1 MKMRKLLGIFI
12 CISVVAMLFVPALGV
27 TTVFAADGKTV
38 YVSSTGSDE
47 NDGSEV
53 SPFATLQKAWT
64 NSDTGHLTIV
74 IVDNVVLDVS
84 TVAFTF
90 GSENKAS
97 STTIKG
103 ATASSVLDLSA
114 KTRMGLYGGGSKFT
128 FDNITL
134 KFDQTLSGSVPT
146 AKFYANG
153 RHVVITETVTF
164 ADNAPINIFAGGNG
178 VEVASTR
185 LEVYGGYYYYI
196 YGGGENYPVT
206 GDVNLTIG
214 GNINAGE
221 NIDDQSS
228 NVAQARIYG
237 GGYKGAVGGDV
248 NINYGGNAIARVL
261 TGTGRDGGEVGG
273 KININMTSGKVS
285 TISATKTVH
294 DKDAD
299 VHISMTGGLC
309 EAIFG
314 GGESCSI
321 TGNTVVYVGGT
332 ADVSR
337 RIHGGCY
344 NENTSSGTSRVIGSA
359 TVIIDTGCALA
370 SGTGLSFMNSFY
382 KGINAGS
389 RLSTDP
395 ADEFST
401 LVFLNDTYSTYSSKM
416 SSSFKQ
422 DYVVK
427 VGKGGTVDSAMNGT
441 AELVM
446 FPDEGKA
453 AAIGTQRFASGQSYA
468 LSAATTDITFADAVY
483 NTVTLDHN
491 NGTGLNSIFT
501 KLEGGYAFIPD
512 VTVTNGDKELIGWS
526 TTADATVAE
535 YAEGDKYSANGDTVL
550 YAVWRGR
557 PQSYSVMHTL
567 LHDEDTVIYKA
578 EKLNGY
584 VGQLTEANVLE
595 LFGYEADVS
604 QEILVKNEMTIII
617 VSYVPDGSDIGD
629 VNCDGTVDMLDA
641 ALLLRRVA
649 TWSGY
654 DDTNTCIYTS
664 DLNGDGVVDVLDTV
678 LLKKQLVGLV
688 SEVE

>member
-1 MKMRKLLGIFI
+1 MKMRKLLSMFI
-12 CISVVAMLFVPALGV
+12 CISVVAMLFIPALGV
-27 TTVFAADGKTV
+27 VTANAADGKTV
-38 YVSSTGSDE
+38 YVSSAGSDE
-47 NDGSEV
+47 NDGSEAA
-53 SPFATLQKAWT
+53 PFATLQKAWT
-64 NSDTGHLTIV
+64 NSDTGKLTIV

-97 STTIKG
+97 ETVIKG
-103 ATASSVLDLSA
+103 ATASSLLDLSA

-134 KFDQTLSGSVPT
+134 KFDQTLSSNVPT

-178 VEVASTR
+178 IEVASTR

-206 GDVNLTIG
+206 GDVNLTVG

-221 NIDDQSS
+221 NIDDESS

-273 KININMTSGKVS
+273 SININMTGGKVS

-314 GGESCSI
+314 GGESTSI

-344 NENTSSGTSRVIGSA
+344 NESTSSGTSRVIGSA
-359 TVIIDTGCALA
+359 TVIIDSGCKLA
-370 SGTGLSFMNSFY
+370 SGTGLSWMNSFY
-382 KGINAGS
+382 MAINAGS

-401 LVFLNDTYSTYSSKM
+401 LVFLNDTYSAYSSKM

-441 AELVM
+441 AALTM
-446 FPDEGKA
+446 LPDEGKA
-453 AAIGTQRFASGQSYA
+453 AVIGTEKLASGQTYA
-468 LSAATTDITFADAVY
+468 LSAATTEITFADAVY

-491 NGTGLNSIFT
+491 NGTGSSSTFE
-501 KLEGGYAFIPD
+501 KLDGGYAVIPE
-512 VTVTNGDKELIGWS
+512 VTVTNGDKELLGWS
-526 TTADATVAE
+526 TAANATVAE
-535 YAEGDKYSANGDTVL
+535 YVAGDKYTADGDTTL

-557 PQSYSVMHTL
+557 PQTYSVMHML
-567 LHDEDTVIYKA
+567 LHGDDAVFYKG

-584 VGQLTEANVLE
+584 VGSMTEAKALE
-595 LFGYEADVS
+595 LLGYKAFVS
-604 QEILVKNEMTIII
+604 QEILVKNETTVVI
-617 VSYVPDGSDIGD
+617 VSYEPDGSAIGD
-629 VNCDGTVDMLDA
+629 VNCDGAVDMLDA
-641 ALLLRRVA
+641 SLLLRRVA
-649 TWSGY
+649 AWPGY

-678 LLKKQLVGLV
+678 LLKKQLVGI
-688 SEVE
+688 E

>member
-1 MKMRKLLGIFI
+1 MKMRKLLSMFI
-12 CISVVAMLFVPALGV
+12 CISVVAMLFIPALGV
-27 TTVFAADGKTV
+27 VTANAADGKTV

-47 NDGSEV
+47 NDGSEAA
-53 SPFATLQKAWT
+53 PFATLQKAWT
-64 NSDTGHLTIV
+64 NSDTGKLTIV

-97 STTIKG
+97 ETVIKG
-103 ATASSVLDLSA
+103 ATASSLLDLSA

-134 KFDQTLSGSVPT
+134 KFDQTLSSNVPT

-178 VEVASTR
+178 IEVASTR

-206 GDVNLTIG
+206 GDVNLTVG

-221 NIDDQSS
+221 NIDDESS

-261 TGTGRDGGEVGG
+261 TGTGRESGEVGG
-273 KININMTSGKVS
+273 SININMTGGKVS

-314 GGESCSI
+314 GGESTSI

-344 NENTSSGTSRVIGSA
+344 NESTSSGTSRVIGSA
-359 TVIIDTGCALA
+359 TVIIDSGCKLA
-370 SGTGLSFMNSFY
+370 SGTGLSWMNSFY
-382 KGINAGS
+382 MAINAGS

-441 AELVM
+441 AALTM
-446 FPDEGKA
+446 LPDEGKA
-453 AAIGTQRFASGQSYA
+453 AVIGTEKLASGQTYA
-468 LSAATTDITFADAVY
+468 LSATTTEITFADAVY

-491 NGTGLNSIFT
+491 NGTGSSSTFE
-501 KLEGGYAFIPD
+501 KLDGGYAVIPE
-512 VTVTNGDKELIGWS
+512 VTVTNGDKELLGWS
-526 TTADATVAE
+526 TAANATVAE
-535 YAEGDKYSANGDTVL
+535 YVAGDKYTADGDTTL

-557 PQSYSVMHTL
+557 PQTYSVMHML
-567 LHDEDTVIYKA
+567 FHGDDAVFYKG

-584 VGQLTEANVLE
+584 VGSMTEAKTLE
-595 LFGYEADVS
+595 LLGYKAFVS
-604 QEILVKNEMTIII
+604 QEILVKNETTVVI
-617 VSYVPDGSDIGD
+617 VSYEPDGSAIGD
-629 VNCDGTVDMLDA
+629 VNCDGAVDMLDA

-649 TWSGY
+649 AWPGY

-678 LLKKQLVGLV
+678 LLKKQLVGI
-688 SEVE
+688 E

>member
-1 MKMRKLLGIFI
+1 MKMRKLLSMFI
-12 CISVVAMLFVPALGV
+12 CISVVAMLFIPALGV
-27 TTVFAADGKTV
+27 VTANAADGKTV

-47 NDGSEV
+47 NDGSEAA
-53 SPFATLQKAWT
+53 PFATLQKAWT
-64 NSDTGHLTIV
+64 NSDTGKLTIV

-97 STTIKG
+97 ETVIKG
-103 ATASSVLDLSA
+103 ATASSLLDLSA

-134 KFDQTLSGSVPT
+134 KFDQTLSSNVPT

-178 VEVASTR
+178 IEVASTR

-206 GDVNLTIG
+206 GDVNLTVG

-221 NIDDQSS
+221 NIDDESS

-261 TGTGRDGGEVGG
+261 TGTGRESGEVGG
-273 KININMTSGKVS
+273 SININMTGGKVS

-314 GGESCSI
+314 GGESTSI

-359 TVIIDTGCALA
+359 TVIIDSGCKLA
-370 SGTGLSFMNSFY
+370 SGTGLSWMNSFY
-382 KGINAGS
+382 MAINAGS

-441 AELVM
+441 AALTM
-446 FPDEGKA
+446 LPDEGKA
-453 AAIGTQRFASGQSYA
+453 AVIGTEKLASGQTYA
-468 LSAATTDITFADAVY
+468 LSATTSEITFADAVY

-491 NGTGLNSIFT
+491 NGTGSSSTFE
-501 KLEGGYAFIPD
+501 KLDGGYAVIPE
-512 VTVTNGDKELIGWS
+512 VTVTNGDKELLGWS
-526 TTADATVAE
+526 TAANATVAE
-535 YAEGDKYSANGDTVL
+535 YVAGDKYTADGDTTL

-557 PQSYSVMHTL
+557 PQSYSVMHML
-567 LHDEDTVIYKA
+567 FHGDDAVFYKG

-584 VGQLTEANVLE
+584 VGSMTEAKTLE
-595 LFGYEADVS
+595 LLGYKAFVS
-604 QEILVKNEMTIII
+604 QEILVKNETTVVI
-617 VSYVPDGSDIGD
+617 VSYEPDGSAIGD
-629 VNCDGTVDMLDA
+629 VNCDGAVDMLDA

-649 TWSGY
+649 AWPGY

-678 LLKKQLVGLV
+678 LLKKQLVGI
-688 SEVE
+688 E

>member
-1 MKMRKLLGIFI
+1 MKMRKLLSMFI
-12 CISVVAMLFVPALGV
+12 CISVVAMLFIPALGV
-27 TTVFAADGKTV
+27 VTANAADGKTV

-47 NDGSEV
+47 NDGSEAA
-53 SPFATLQKAWT
+53 PFATLQKAWT
-64 NSDTGHLTIV
+64 NSDTGKLTIV

-97 STTIKG
+97 ETVIKG
-103 ATASSVLDLSA
+103 ATASSLLDLSA

-134 KFDQTLSGSVPT
+134 KFDQTLSSNVPT

-178 VEVASTR
+178 IEVASTR

-206 GDVNLTIG
+206 GDVNLTVG

-221 NIDDQSS
+221 NIDDESS

-261 TGTGRDGGEVGG
+261 TGTGRESGEVGG
-273 KININMTSGKVS
+273 SININMTGGKVS

-314 GGESCSI
+314 GGESTSI

-344 NENTSSGTSRVIGSA
+344 NESTSSGTSRVIGSA
-359 TVIIDTGCALA
+359 TVIIDSGCKLA
-370 SGTGLSFMNSFY
+370 SGTGLSWMNSFY
-382 KGINAGS
+382 MAINAGS

-441 AELVM
+441 AALTM
-446 FPDEGKA
+446 LPDEGKA
-453 AAIGTQRFASGQSYA
+453 AVIGTEKLASGQTYA
-468 LSAATTDITFADAVY
+468 LSATTTEITFADAVY

-491 NGTGLNSIFT
+491 NGTGSSSTFE
-501 KLEGGYAFIPD
+501 KLDGGYAVIPE
-512 VTVTNGDKELIGWS
+512 VTVTNGDKELLGWS
-526 TTADATVAE
+526 TAANATVAE
-535 YAEGDKYSANGDTVL
+535 YVAGDKYTADGDTTL

-557 PQSYSVMHTL
+557 PQTYSVMHML
-567 LHDEDTVIYKA
+567 FHGDDAVFYKG

-584 VGQLTEANVLE
+584 VGSMTEAKTLE
-595 LFGYEADVS
+595 LLGYKAFVS
-604 QEILVKNEMTIII
+604 QEILVKNETTVVI
-617 VSYVPDGSDIGD
+617 VSYEPDGSAIGD
-629 VNCDGTVDMLDA
+629 VNCDGAVDMLDA

-649 TWSGY
+649 AWPGY

-664 DLNGDGVVDVLDTV
+664 DLNGDGVVNVLDTV
-678 LLKKQLVGLV
+678 LLKKQLVGI
-688 SEVE
+688 E

>member
-1 MKMRKLLGIFI
+1 MRFRKLLSLLV
-12 CISVVAMLFVPALGV
+12 CAVMVAVMLVPVLG
-27 TTVFAADGKTV
+27 TFSANAADGKTV
-38 YVSSTGSDE
+38 YVSSTGSDD
-47 NDGSEV
+47 NDGSE
-53 SPFATLQKAWT
+53 SAPFATLQKAWT
-64 NSDTGHLTIV
+64 NSDTGKLTIV

-84 TVAFTF
+84 TVAFSF
-90 GSENKAS
+90 GGENKAS
-97 STTIKG
+97 ETVIRG

-134 KFDQTLSGSVPT
+134 KFDQTLSSGVPT

-153 RHVVITETVTF
+153 THVVITDTVTF

-178 VEVASTR
+178 KEVASTR

-206 GDVNLTIG
+206 GNVNLTVG

-221 NIDDQSS
+221 NIDDESS

-237 GGYKGAVGGDV
+237 GGYKGAVGGNV

-273 KININMTSGKVS
+273 SININMTGGKVS

-337 RIHGGCY
+337 RIHGGSY
-344 NENTSSGTSRVIGSA
+344 NESTSSGTNHVIGSA
-359 TVIIDTGCALA
+359 TVIIDSGCKLA
-370 SGTGLSFMNSFY
+370 SGTELSFMNSFY

-389 RLSTDP
+389 RLNTNP

-416 SSSFKQ
+416 SGSFKQ
-422 DYVVK
+422 DHVVK
-427 VGKGGTVDSAMNGT
+427 VGKGGTVDSAMNST
-441 AELVM
+441 ATLTLL
-446 FPDEGKA
+446 PNEGKA
-453 AAIGTQRFASGQSYA
+453 AVIGTEKYAGGQNYA

-491 NGTGLNSIFT
+491 NGTGSSSTFQKI
-501 KLEGGYAFIPD
+501 EGGYATIPEI
-512 VTVTNGDKELIGWS
+512 TVANGDKDFLGWA
-526 TTADATVAE
+526 TTTNATKAE
-535 YAEGDKYSANGDTVL
+535 YVAGDKYTVDGNTTL
-550 YAVWRGR
+550 YAVWRGKA
-557 PQSYSVMHTL
+557 QNYTVMHL
-567 LHDEDTVIYKA
+567 LGNGDDTKVYKT
-578 EKLNGY
+578 ELLTGY
-584 VGQLTEANVLE
+584 VGWKTEAKAL
-595 LFGYEADVS
+595 
-604 QEILVKNEMTIII
+604 EILGYTAVPITQETL
-617 VSYVPDGSDIGD
+617 VSNQTVMIMVMYIKGDFAVGD
-629 VNCDGTVDMLDA
+629 VNCDGTVDALDNA
-641 ALLLRRVA
+641 ILARYTA
-649 TWSGY
+649 GWEGY
-654 DDTNTCIYTS
+654 EACDYTS
-664 DLNGDGVVDVLDTV
+664 DCNGDGSIKADDADYLAKCIAGWDGFS
-678 LLKKQLVGLV
+678 LN
-688 SEVE
+688 

>member
-1 MKMRKLLGIFI
+1 MKMRKLLSMFI
-12 CISVVAMLFVPALGV
+12 CISVVAMLFIPALGV
-27 TTVFAADGKTV
+27 VTANAADGKTV

-47 NDGSEV
+47 NDGSEAA
-53 SPFATLQKAWT
+53 PFATLQKAWT
-64 NSDTGHLTIV
+64 NSDTGKLTIV

-97 STTIKG
+97 ETVIKG
-103 ATASSVLDLSA
+103 ATASSLLDLSA

-134 KFDQTLSGSVPT
+134 KFDQTLSSNVPT

-178 VEVASTR
+178 IEVASTR

-206 GDVNLTIG
+206 GDVNLTVG

-221 NIDDQSS
+221 NIDDESS

-261 TGTGRDGGEVGG
+261 TGTGRESGEVGG
-273 KININMTSGKVS
+273 SININMTGGKVS

-314 GGESCSI
+314 GGESTSI

-344 NENTSSGTSRVIGSA
+344 NESTSSGTSRVIGSA
-359 TVIIDTGCALA
+359 TVIIDSGCKLA
-370 SGTGLSFMNSFY
+370 SGTGLSWMNSFY
-382 KGINAGS
+382 MAINAGS

-441 AELVM
+441 AALTM
-446 FPDEGKA
+446 LPDEGKA
-453 AAIGTQRFASGQSYA
+453 AVIGTEKLASGQTYA
-468 LSAATTDITFADAVY
+468 LSAATTEITFADAVY

-491 NGTGLNSIFT
+491 NGTGSSSTFE
-501 KLEGGYAFIPD
+501 KLDGGYAVIPE
-512 VTVTNGDKELIGWS
+512 VTVTNGDKELLGWS
-526 TTADATVAE
+526 TAANATVAE
-535 YAEGDKYSANGDTVL
+535 YVAGDKYTADGDTTL

-557 PQSYSVMHTL
+557 PQTYSVMHML
-567 LHDEDTVIYKA
+567 FHGDDAVFYKG

-584 VGQLTEANVLE
+584 VGSMTEAKTLE
-595 LFGYEADVS
+595 LLGYKAFVS
-604 QEILVKNEMTIII
+604 QEILVKNETTVVI
-617 VSYVPDGSDIGD
+617 VSYEPDGSAIGD
-629 VNCDGTVDMLDA
+629 VNCDGAVDMLDA

-649 TWSGY
+649 AWPGY

-678 LLKKQLVGLV
+678 LLKKQLVGI
-688 SEVE
+688 E

>member
-1 MKMRKLLGIFI
+1 MKMRKLLSIFI
-12 CISVVAMLFVPALGV
+12 CISVVAMLFIPALGV
-27 TTVFAADGKTV
+27 VTANAADGKTV

-47 NDGSEV
+47 NDGSEAA
-53 SPFATLQKAWT
+53 PFATLQKAWT
-64 NSDTGHLTIV
+64 NSDTGKLTIV

-84 TVAFTF
+84 TVAFSF
-90 GSENKAS
+90 GGENKAS
-97 STTIKG
+97 ETVIKG
-103 ATASSVLDLSA
+103 ATASSLLDLSA

-134 KFDQTLSGSVPT
+134 KFDQTLSSNVPT

-178 VEVASTR
+178 IEVASTR

-206 GDVNLTIG
+206 GDVNLTVG

-221 NIDDQSS
+221 NIDDESS

-273 KININMTSGKVS
+273 KININMTGGKVS

-309 EAIFG
+309 EAIYG
-314 GGESCSI
+314 GGESTSI

-344 NENTSSGTSRVIGSA
+344 NESTSSGTSRVIGSA
-359 TVIIDTGCALA
+359 TVIIDSGCKLA
-370 SGTGLSFMNSFY
+370 SGTGLSWMNSFY
-382 KGINAGS
+382 MAINAGS
-389 RLSTDP
+389 RLNTDP

-441 AELVM
+441 AALTM
-446 FPDEGKA
+446 LPDEGKA
-453 AAIGTQRFASGQSYA
+453 AVIGTEKLASGQTYA
-468 LSAATTDITFADAVY
+468 LSAATTEITFADAVY

-491 NGTGLNSIFT
+491 NGTGSSSTFE
-501 KLEGGYAFIPD
+501 KLDGGYAVIPE
-512 VTVTNGDKELIGWS
+512 VTVTNGDKELLGWS
-526 TTADATVAE
+526 TAANATVAE
-535 YAEGDKYSANGDTVL
+535 YVAGDKYTADGDTTL

-557 PQSYSVMHTL
+557 PQTYSVMHML
-567 LHDEDTVIYKA
+567 LHGDDAVFYKG

-584 VGQLTEANVLE
+584 VGSMTEAKALE
-595 LFGYEADVS
+595 LLGYKAFVS
-604 QEILVKNEMTIII
+604 QEILVKNETTVVI
-617 VSYVPDGSDIGD
+617 VSYEPDGSAIGD
-629 VNCDGTVDMLDA
+629 VNCDGAVDMLDA

-649 TWSGY
+649 AWPGH

-678 LLKKQLVGLV
+678 LLKKQLVGIG
-688 SEVE
+688 

>member
-1 MKMRKLLGIFI
+1 MKMRKLLSMFI
-12 CISVVAMLFVPALGV
+12 CISVVAMLFIPALGV
-27 TTVFAADGKTV
+27 VTANAADGKTV

-47 NDGSEV
+47 NDGSEAA
-53 SPFATLQKAWT
+53 PFATLQKAWT
-64 NSDTGHLTIV
+64 NSDTGKLTIV

-97 STTIKG
+97 ETVIKG
-103 ATASSVLDLSA
+103 ATASSLLDLSA

-134 KFDQTLSGSVPT
+134 KFDQTLSSNVPT

-178 VEVASTR
+178 IEVASTR

-206 GDVNLTIG
+206 GDVNLTVG
-214 GNINAGE
+214 GNINADE
-221 NIDDQSS
+221 NIDDESS

-261 TGTGRDGGEVGG
+261 TGTGRESGEVGG
-273 KININMTSGKVS
+273 SININMTGGKVS

-314 GGESCSI
+314 GGESTSI

-344 NENTSSGTSRVIGSA
+344 NESTSSGTSRVIGSA
-359 TVIIDTGCALA
+359 TVIIDSGCKLA
-370 SGTGLSFMNSFY
+370 SGTGLSWMNSFY
-382 KGINAGS
+382 MAINAGS

-441 AELVM
+441 AALTM
-446 FPDEGKA
+446 LPDEGKA
-453 AAIGTQRFASGQSYA
+453 AVIGTEKLASGQTYA
-468 LSAATTDITFADAVY
+468 LSATTTEITFADAVY

-491 NGTGLNSIFT
+491 NGTGSSSTFE
-501 KLEGGYAFIPD
+501 KLDGGYAVIPE
-512 VTVTNGDKELIGWS
+512 VTVTNGDKELLGWS
-526 TTADATVAE
+526 TAANATVAE
-535 YAEGDKYSANGDTVL
+535 YVAGDKYTADGDTTL

-557 PQSYSVMHTL
+557 PQTYSVMHML
-567 LHDEDTVIYKA
+567 FHGDDAVFYKG

-584 VGQLTEANVLE
+584 VGSMTEAKTLE
-595 LFGYEADVS
+595 LLGYKAFVS
-604 QEILVKNEMTIII
+604 QEILVKNETTVVI
-617 VSYVPDGSDIGD
+617 VSYEPDGSAIGD
-629 VNCDGTVDMLDA
+629 VNCDGAVDMLDA

-649 TWSGY
+649 AWPGY

-678 LLKKQLVGLV
+678 LLKKQLVGI
-688 SEVE
+688 E